1 MNIITMKQIE
11 ETLPNLGYAAS
22 FEKNLRASIRKC
34 EKVYK
39 TDLSRIP
46 TDLAAF
52 DRKWGRGRVRHIPKP
67 FQTADQFRT
76 WRKNTRM
83 VIARVLAAPKPVAM
97 SSEWASLLTFVE
109 ENQGKGQ
116 LLRPNSHLT
125 FGVLAR
131 VASQANTLPNQIT
144 DVWVQQQTCH
154 LNSAQ
159 RKSFLRG
166 LGRFNAI
173 IARRRCLPELEE
185 LLPTREIN
193 KPAPLRPQS
202 NQWRRKANHPGAALI
217 WNDFDEII
225 DLKRHG
231 DDAPLE
237 GAPVQFSA
245 NSAKSYE
252 ESLNW
257 LLNGL
262 AATDRLEENADLA
275 EVINYANLV
284 VATNHWVTARQERGQ
299 ETKSSTLHNHVTRLV
314 HLAVNYLEP
323 SAKEVDRLIKL
334 RKKPSIRTA
343 SVGKMSEARETWIK
357 DFDRDVA
364 KQARAHRLPEQL
376 QHRAERTLSKSRAGQ
391 KVRPGEMMAAL
402 RAGVAALAAAMLF
415 RASPLRATNLR
426 TVRMRGEGAEFDVE
440 DLGQDSRL
448 RELRLSVPGEQVK
461 NGAFIDEIAD
471 DDLAPIVVWY
481 LKAIRPRLI
490 TDHPFNKPYTDSDYL
505 FPSTSE
511 QPMERSNFSE
521 MFRRACIEVNFD
533 MTMHQARHVTAY
545 WILSMDPNAWDEAAA
560 LLGDDDLTVRKYY
573 GWMNERRASKAGREK
588 LQQARKGIRKHRKG
602 EYDDAA

>member
-1 MNIITMKQIE
+1 MTIITMRQVE
-11 ETLPNLGYAAS
+11 EALPDLGYAAS

-39 TDLSRIP
+39 TDLGRIP
-46 TDLAAF
+46 ADLAAF
-52 DRKWGRGRVRHIPKP
+52 DRKWGRGRVRHVPKP
-67 FQTADQFRT
+67 FQTANQFRT
-76 WRKNTRM
+76 WRKNSRM
-83 VIARVLAAPKPVAM
+83 VIARVTSAPKPVAM
-97 SSEWASLLTFVE
+97 SSEWATLLSYVE

-116 LLRPNSHLT
+116 LLGPNSHLT

-131 VASQANTLPNQIT
+131 VASQAATPPNEIT
-144 DVWVQQQTCH
+144 GVWVGQRICH

-166 LGRFNAI
+166 LGRLNAL
-173 IARRRCLPELEE
+173 IAHRTCLPELQQ
-185 LLPTREIN
+185 LLPIQEID
-193 KPAPLRPQS
+193 KPAPMRPQP
-202 NQWRRKANHPGAALI
+202 NKWRRKAKRPGAALI
-217 WNDFDEII
+217 WQDFDEII
-225 DLKRHG
+225 ALKRDG
-231 DDAPLE
+231 DDAPLK

-245 NSAKSYE
+245 NSAKAYE

-262 AATDRLEENADLA
+262 AATDLLEEDADLA
-275 EVINYANLV
+275 EVITYANLV
-284 VATNHWVTARQERGQ
+284 AATNHWVTARQERGQ
-299 ETKSSTLHNHVTRLV
+299 KTNSSTLHNHVTRLV

-323 SAKEVDRLIKL
+323 SSREVERLAKL

-343 SVGKMSEARETWIK
+343 SVGKMSKARETWIE

-364 KQARAHRLPEQL
+364 KQERAHRLPEQL
-376 QHRAERTLSKSRAGQ
+376 QHRAERTLSKSRAG
-391 KVRPGEMMAAL
+391 KVRPGEMMEAL

-426 TVRMRGEGAEFDVE
+426 TLRMRGEGAEFEVR
-440 DLGQDSRL
+440 DLGQDNRL
-448 RELRLSVPGEQVK
+448 RELRLSIPGEQVK

-481 LKAIRPRLI
+481 LKEIRPRLVSE
-490 TDHPFNKPYTDSDYL
+490 HPFNKPYTDSDYL
-505 FPSTSE
+505 FPSTSDR
-511 QPMERSNFSE
+511 PMERSNFSQ

-560 LLGDDDLTVRKYY
+560 LLGDDELTVRKYY
-573 GWMNERRASKAGREK
+573 GWMNKRRASKAGREK
-588 LQQARKGIRKHRKG
+588 LQQARKEIHKHRKG
-602 EYDDAA
+602 EYNDAA

>member
-1 MNIITMKQIE
+1 MTIITMRQVE
-11 ETLPNLGYAAS
+11 EALPDLGYAAS

-39 TDLSRIP
+39 TDLGRIP
-46 TDLAAF
+46 ADLAAF
-52 DRKWGRGRVRHIPKP
+52 DRKWGRGRVRHVPKP
-67 FQTADQFRT
+67 FQTANQFRT
-76 WRKNTRM
+76 WRKNSRM
-83 VIARVLAAPKPVAM
+83 VIARVTSAPKPVAM
-97 SSEWASLLTFVE
+97 SSEWATLLSYVE

-116 LLRPNSHLT
+116 LLGPNSHLT

-131 VASQANTLPNQIT
+131 VASQAATPPNEIT
-144 DVWVQQQTCH
+144 GVWVGQRICH

-166 LGRFNAI
+166 LGRLNAL
-173 IARRRCLPELEE
+173 IAHRTCLPELQQ
-185 LLPTREIN
+185 LLPIQEID
-193 KPAPLRPQS
+193 KPAPMRPQP
-202 NQWRRKANHPGAALI
+202 NKWRRKAKRPGAALI
-217 WNDFDEII
+217 WQDFDEII
-225 DLKRHG
+225 ALKRDG
-231 DDAPLE
+231 DDAPLK

-245 NSAKSYE
+245 NSAKAYE

-262 AATDRLEENADLA
+262 AATDLLEEDADLA
-275 EVINYANLV
+275 EVITYANLV
-284 VATNHWVTARQERGQ
+284 AATNHWVTARQERGQ

-314 HLAVNYLEP
+314 HLAIKYLKP
-323 SAKEVDRLIKL
+323 SPKDIERLSKL

-343 SVGKMSEARETWIK
+343 SVGKMSEARETWIR

-364 KQARAHRLPEQL
+364 KQERAHRLPEQL
-376 QHRAERTLSKSRAGQ
+376 QHRAERTLSKVRSGKQ
-391 KVRPGEMMAAL
+391 VRPGETMEAL
-402 RAGVAALAAAMLF
+402 RAGVAALAGAMLF

-426 TVRMRGEGAEFDVE
+426 TLRMRGEDAEFDVE
-440 DLGQDSRL
+440 NLGQDSRL
-448 RELRLSVPGEQVK
+448 RELRLSIPGEQVK
-461 NGAFIDEIAD
+461 NGVCIDEIAD

-481 LKAIRPRLI
+481 LKEIRPRLI
-490 TDHPFNKPYTDSDYL
+490 SDHPFNKPYTDSDYL

-521 MFRRACIEVNFD
+521 IFRRACLEMNFD

-545 WILSMDPNAWDEAAA
+545 WILSVDPNAWDEAAA
-560 LLGDDDLTVRKYY
+560 LLGEDELTVRKYY

-602 EYDDAA
+602 EYDDAV